1 MTKNLLILSM
11 FILGTLKLNAQC
23 TPDNTITKAGF
34 YPDSLPP
41 VQINQQYNQ
50 VLQFKIFK
58 DTTVLVFGTLQ
69 KATIDSAKIMKV
81 IGLPAGITFQLNKPS
96 QTYTPAEV
104 GCSLISGKTSKAGK
118 YKLGIVLMI
127 HAKLSGFP
135 VSQVD
140 TLKSFFI
147 LVNDPSAKIAEFT
160 ELNSEFYPNPLTN
173 NTLNFNLNYQGGSIL
188 RVYNAQGQ
196 LLESQTLSGSEKSME
211 FNYPSGYYLVTVN
224 SGSKNYRT
232 KIIKE

>member
-69 KATIDSAKIMKV
+69 KATIDSANIQKV
-81 IGLPAGITFQLNKPS
+81 IGLPTGITFKLNKLS

-104 GCSLISGKTSKAGK
+104 GCALISGTTSTAGK
-118 YKLGIVLMI
+118 YKLGIVLLV
-127 HAKLSGFP
+127 HAKVSGFP
-135 VSQVD
+135 VSRLD
-140 TLKSFFI
+140 TLKSFYI
-147 LVNDPSAKIAEFT
+147 QVNDPSANIPTF
-160 ELNSEFYPNPLTN
+160 SESINRLYPNPLKS
-173 NTLNFNLNYQGGSIL
+173 NTLYFESIPQVGSVLSI
-188 RVYNAQGQ
+188 YNAQGQ
-196 LLESQTLSGSEKSME
+196 LLVSKSLTGTEKSMD
-211 FNYPSGYYLVTVN
+211 FNYPSGYYLVTIN
-224 SGSKNYRT
+224 NGSLVYRT

>member
-1 MTKNLLILSM
+1 M

-69 KATIDSAKIMKV
+69 KATIDSAKIVKV
-81 IGLPAGITFQLNKPS
+81 IGLPSGITFQLNKPS

-104 GCSLISGKTSKAGK
+104 GCSLISGTTSKAGK

-147 LVNDPSAKIAEFT
+147 QVNDPSAAIPTFT
-160 ELNSEFYPNPLTN
+160 ESFYQLFPNPLKN
-173 NTLNFNLNYQGGSIL
+173 NTLYFKNVQEAGSIL
-188 RVYNAQGQ
+188 NIFNAQGQ
-196 LLESQTLSGSEKSME
+196 LLVSQTLTGTEKSID
-211 FNYPSGYYLVTVN
+211 FNYPSGYYLVTIN
-224 SGSKNYRT
+224 NGSLVYRT